1 MASLAVV
8 AATFACVSAQSPDYK
23 ALWEQFKSDYERP
36 YLIGSSDESERF
48 GVFKSNVD
56 IITAENAKGLSYQL
70 GINQFADLTSEE
82 FAQTYARGVKAKT
95 VWGDLP
101 KVPFPNM
108 SEEVLSDSVDWVAKG
123 AVTPVK
129 NQGQCGS
136 CWAFSTTGSVEGAY
150 QRASGKLVSLSEE
163 NLVQCDHDGDQGC
176 NGGLMDN
183 AFGWIKHNGI
193 CAEAD
198 YPYTSGS
205 GTQGTCTKGC
215 KPVVTVTGFTDVPSN
230 DENALKRAV
239 ANGPVSIALEADKLP
254 FQLYRGG
261 ILDNSACGTQLDHGV
276 LIVGYGNDGKDYWKV
291 KNSWGATWGEQ
302 GYIRIVRG
310 KNMCGLAAQPS
321 YPTGAKAAGPS
332 PGPGPSPPSPSPP
345 GGNCF
350 YSKSKGD
357 CLAKATAGCHW
368 CKIFVVGMCLPEH
381 LGCPEE
387 AAFAPHAK
395 SVDELVV

>member
-129 NQGQCGS
+129 NQGRCGS

-205 GTQGTCTKGC
+205 GVEGTCTKGC
-215 KPVVTVTGFTDVPSN
+215 KPVVTVTGYTDVPSN
-230 DENALKRAV
+230 DENALKTAV

-291 KNSWGATWGEQ
+291 KNSWGPTWGEQ

-321 YPTGAKAAGPS
+321 YPTGAKAADS
-332 PGPGPSPPSPSPP
+332 T
-345 GGNCF
+345 
-350 YSKSKGD
+350 K
-357 CLAKATAGCHW
+357 
-368 CKIFVVGMCLPEH
+368 
-381 LGCPEE
+381 
-387 AAFAPHAK
+387 
-395 SVDELVV
+395 DELVV